1 MSPVLLVATEKV
13 ERKRLM
19 LICLWIFLLGNI
31 ITIFSPNYA
40 VVFFGRIVTALSGAL
55 LTILC
60 LVMAPAMVEQQ
71 YKGRAIGII
80 SMGVSGALVLGVPIG
95 LVLGNN
101 FGWRAPFIMVAILTI
116 ISIVGVHFFDESCTA
131 DESSSITRPNC

>member
-1 MSPVLLVATEKV
+1 
-13 ERKRLM
+13 
-19 LICLWIFLLGNI
+19 
-31 ITIFSPNYA
+31 
-40 VVFFGRIVTALSGAL
+40 RIVTALSGAL

-116 ISIVGVHFFDESCTA
+116 ISIVGVHFLMNRVQPMIAVPLRAHIASLTNPKVFFALLTTFLYMSRYTA
-131 DESSSITRPNC
+131 LYAYLKPFIEETMALN